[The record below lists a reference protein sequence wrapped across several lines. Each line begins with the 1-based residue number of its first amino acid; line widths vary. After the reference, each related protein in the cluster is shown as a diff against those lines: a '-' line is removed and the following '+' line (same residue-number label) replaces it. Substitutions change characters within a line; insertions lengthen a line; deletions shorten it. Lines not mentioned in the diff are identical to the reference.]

1 MRTTVSLSLLAA
13 VALVGCTGAQQVSS
27 TPPTYNPPTV
37 SYSITTGDLT
47 DANMKAASYCQRYG
61 GSARLVSAVGG
72 QATYQ
77 CVGGSTGTVAVP
89 PAVAPAPTVV
99 TPVPS
104 IGQALPTVSYPAPG
118 NDISS
123 ANAQAMNYCRQLGR
137 SARFQSVSNNTA
149 YYTCL

>member
-1 MRTTVSLSLLAA
+1 MRAIIPLYVLAA
-13 VALVGCTGAQQVSS
+13 AGLAGCTGAQQVSS

-47 DANMKAASYCQRYG
+47 DANMKAANYCQRYG

-77 CVGGSTGTVAVP
+77 CSGGTTGAVAVP
-89 PAVAPAPTVV
+89 PPAVV
-99 TPVPS
+99 TPAPA
-104 IGQALPTVSYPAPG
+104 IGQAMPTVSYPAPG

-137 SARFQSVSNNTA
+137 TARFQSLSNNTA